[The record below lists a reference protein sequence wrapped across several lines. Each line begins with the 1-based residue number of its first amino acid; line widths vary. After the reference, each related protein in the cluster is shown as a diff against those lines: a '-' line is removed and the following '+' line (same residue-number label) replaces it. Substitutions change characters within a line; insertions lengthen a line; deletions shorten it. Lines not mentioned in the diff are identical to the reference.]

1 MKGRHGLRQAPAAS
15 RYSKRNVAV
24 ILQGAPTGQC
34 NTTDIDSHVAPTDG
48 YEIYPRHAHLA
59 RMPRIGGQATTTH
72 CVLLYNCKNPLSGG
86 SQVPKLSRKLYFAML
101 SVLLLCVVLAG
112 CNVFSGSSQSG
123 AAHSAAAG
131 TTAAR
136 LPVAVQAAAAT
147 PAVLAPQ
154 PAGAPAAGATAQ
166 GGTAPAVEATSEV
179 NTAAPTPGD
188 AISTTVPLSSTV
200 DPDTAALLAQDTIPA
215 RDLRSLAMRLKPNA
229 GDIPV
234 VVNATPPNFKVG
246 DQQRFW
252 VGNED
257 TQEHRQI
264 TATLKYVTP
273 HVYMWVENG
282 VNVDQAGL
290 EKSADRF
297 ETKTYPTD
305 RQFFGSEW
313 TPGVDNDVHLRS
325 VTCDQPGRHH
335 RRRILWRRR
344 VLAPRQPVFQREG
357 DVLHLHRSG
366 SRQRRE
372 RTFYDGVLAHEFQ
385 HMIHWAHDRNEES
398 WVNEGMSM
406 LAAHLNGFD
415 VGGLDQTYS
424 AYPAPS
430 SIPGPIPRRAILRA
444 LWRFLPVHGLFPGPL
459 WPGADAG
466 RRGRPANMASPASTT
481 PSPRPADRSAS
492 TTSLPTGSWPT
503 TSTSLRPS
511 QRAATVTPT
520 SPRTS
525 PPGRQELP
533 VLSGAEPGTGPS
545 VCRRLLST

>member
-1 MKGRHGLRQAPAAS
+1 M
-15 RYSKRNVAV
+15 
-24 ILQGAPTGQC
+24 
-34 NTTDIDSHVAPTDG
+34 
-48 YEIYPRHAHLA
+48 
-59 RMPRIGGQATTTH
+59 
-72 CVLLYNCKNPLSGG
+72 
-86 SQVPKLSRKLYFAML
+86 PKLSRKLYFAML

-154 PAGAPAAGATAQ
+154 PAGAPAAGATTQ
-166 GGTAPAVEATSEV
+166 GGTAPAVEATSEI

-215 RDLRSLAMRLKPNA
+215 RDLRSLAMRLRPGA
-229 GDIPV
+229 GNIPV

-282 VNVDQAGL
+282 ASVDQAGL
-290 EKSADRF
+290 EKSANLF

-313 TPGVDNDVHLRS
+313 TPGVDDDVHLSLLHATNLGATIAGVFSGADEYSHLANPYSNEKEMFYISIDPDRAP
-325 VTCDQPGRHH
+325 PG
-335 RRRILWRRR
+335 
-344 VLAPRQPVFQREG
+344 
-357 DVLHLHRSG
+357 S
-366 SRQRRE
+366 S
-372 RTFYDGVLAHEFQ
+372 FYDGVLAHEFQ
-385 HMIHWAHDRNEES
+385 HMIHWANDRNEES

-406 LAAHLNGFD
+406 LAEQLNGFD
-415 VGGLDQTYS
+415 VAGIDQSYSTHPGTQLDTWS
-424 AYPAPS
+424 DPS
-430 SIPGPIPRRAILRA
+430 QSSTTSHYGASYLFMEYFLSRFGPDLTKAVVADRRTWDFRLQRRA
-444 LWRFLPVHGLFPGPL
+444 GQ
-459 WPGADAG
+459 
-466 RRGRPANMASPASTT
+466 GRPARA
-481 PSPRPADRSAS
+481 
-492 TTSLPTGSWPT
+492 
-503 TSTSLRPS
+503 LR
-511 QRAATVTPT
+511 
-520 SPRTS
+520 
-525 PPGRQELP
+525 
-533 VLSGAEPGTGPS
+533 
-545 VCRRLLST
+545 